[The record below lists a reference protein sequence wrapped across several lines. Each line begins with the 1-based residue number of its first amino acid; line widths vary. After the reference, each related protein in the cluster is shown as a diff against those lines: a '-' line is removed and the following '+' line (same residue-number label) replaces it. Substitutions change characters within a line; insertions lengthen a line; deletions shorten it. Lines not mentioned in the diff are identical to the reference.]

1 MWYNRAKGGGDV
13 ERKNK
18 YPAGLFWLG
27 FLMYIVSDVLLF
39 SVSVIMLVTGIWY
52 EWALYVGIVL
62 SCINVIYSFIQQ
74 IRLRNALNKSG
85 DTDREKW
92 KSAILSRRW
101 LKKVDEVLEANAK
114 ERIPFWQS

>member
-1 MWYNRAKGGGDV
+1 M
-13 ERKNK
+13 ESKNK

-52 EWALYVGIVL
+52 RWALYVGIVL
-62 SCINVIYSFIQQ
+62 FGINVIYSFIQQ
-74 IRLRNALNKSG
+74 IRLSRALNKSG
-85 DTDREKW
+85 DTDHSKW
-92 KSAILSRRW
+92 KAAMLSKKW
-101 LKKVDEVLEANAK
+101 LKKVDEVLEANTK

>member
-1 MWYNRAKGGGDV
+1 M

-39 SVSVIMLVTGIWY
+39 SVSVIMLVTGIWH
-52 EWALYVGIVL
+52 EWALYMGIVL
-62 SCINVIYSFIQQ
+62 FGINVIYSFIQQ
-74 IRLRNALNKSG
+74 LRLRRALNKSG
-85 DTDREKW
+85 DTDHAKW
-92 KSAILSRRW
+92 KTAMLSKRW